1 MPQFS
6 GINNICYKCKGDNF
20 VSEINFTF
28 WIIVDCSYSTLTRSD
43 WYFIPKQNNMLEV
56 QVCGVVRLAVF
67 L

>member
-1 MPQFS
+1 MLQ
-6 GINNICYKCKGDNF
+6 NVKGDNF

-28 WIIVDCSYSTLTRSD
+28 WIIVDCSYSTLTRRD
-43 WYFIPKQNNMLEV
+43 WCFIPKQNNMLEV